1 MSYAVMLVGVLM
13 VIGGGV
19 FAYYTAGDGLGQGLI
34 LGGMF
39 ASLGIVVIA
48 LGRINESISE
58 QTDYLIEKM
67 GTESKQAKK
76 VNGKLVEDID
86 EYDNFSGS
94 DEEYYQKK
102 IKGKI

>member
-19 FAYYTAGDGLGQGLI
+19 FAYHTAGDGLGQGLI
-34 LGGMF
+34 LGAII
-39 ASLGIVVIA
+39 ASLGVVVIA

-86 EYDNFSGS
+86 EYDD
-94 DEEYYQKK
+94 DERK
-102 IKGKI
+102 IKG

>member
-48 LGRINESISE
+48 LGRVNESIRE
-58 QTDYLIEKM
+58 QTDYFIEKFEPKIIRNEE
-67 GTESKQAKK
+67 GYE
-76 VNGKLVEDID
+76 KLDWIIIV
-86 EYDNFSGS
+86 
-94 DEEYYQKK
+94 
-102 IKGKI
+102 

>member
-48 LGRINESISE
+48 LGRVNESIRE
-58 QTDYLIEKM
+58 QTDYFIEKFEPKIIRNEE
-67 GTESKQAKK
+67 GYE
-76 VNGKLVEDID
+76 KLDWIIIV
-86 EYDNFSGS
+86 YN
-94 DEEYYQKK
+94 YNHNQTKNT
-102 IKGKI
+102 